1 MAQLVE
7 HRTFNARG
15 PNGVESSSLSGC
27 TENGILFRYI
37 CTHSSMVELPALNR
51 RVEGSSP
58 SGCTENMTL

>member
-27 TENGILFRYI
+27 TENGMQCSENI
-37 CTHSSMVELPALNR
+37 CTHSSMVELPTLNR
-51 RVEGSSP
+51 KVEGSSP
-58 SGCTENMTL
+58 SGCTEIM